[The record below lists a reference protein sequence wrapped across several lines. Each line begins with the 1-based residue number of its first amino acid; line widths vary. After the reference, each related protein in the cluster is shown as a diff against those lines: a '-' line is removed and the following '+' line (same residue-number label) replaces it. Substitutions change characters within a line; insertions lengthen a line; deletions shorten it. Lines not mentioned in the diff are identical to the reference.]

1 MNPDDYLQMSGIQ
14 HFCFCRRQ
22 WALAYME
29 QQWAENL
36 RTAEGRLLH
45 ERCHDDSLREKR
57 GDLIT
62 VRDLRVVSHRLRLA
76 GNCDVV
82 EFRAAPEGV
91 ALQGYDGLWQPLPV
105 EYKRGAPKASDADR
119 LQLCAQAMAL
129 EEMLVCTVPRGAIF
143 YGETRRREWV
153 ELTAELRQKTQKMA
167 SEMNDYFAHREHWM
181 ALFIKRDYLS
191 GIAMCLG
198 GLSAYVGPDNQQ
210 DLQSEL
216 GKARTQILMTGH
228 LFFSML

>member
-82 EFRAAPEGV
+82 EFRAAPDGA

-167 SEMNDYFAHREHWM
+167 SEMNDYFARGYTPKVRPGKHCNACSLKELCLP
-181 ALFIKRDYLS
+181 ALYRRRDV
-191 GIAMCLG
+191 A
-198 GLSAYVGPDNQQ
+198 AYIR
-210 DLQSEL
+210 S
-216 GKARTQILMTGH
+216 H
-228 LFFSML
+228 LEETEGAAP